1 MAKTEP
7 KTKKRKAA
15 VSEEKKNKYTCTE
28 KDNELLR
35 LIESLKSDELP
46 MSAAER
52 ATYRQIAVQLQSMRQ
67 SLGLSSTA
75 SQGLTDFGDKE
86 SKLTTDVKSKIR
98 TLVVDDGANLNGI
111 DALHHAAAWYRE
123 QDLFDL
129 LVDEY
134 GMSMESF
141 DDNGRRPIH
150 IAAGCGNTDAI
161 RILLAKGADKNG
173 RNVEGQTALQE
184 ASKKPVGCDAF
195 MWELMRGRPE
205 FIQVRG
211 MLS

>member
-15 VSEEKKNKYTCTE
+15 EEKKNKYTCTE
-28 KDNELLR
+28 KDNELQR

-52 ATYRQIAVQLQSMRQ
+52 ATYRQIAMQLHQMRQ
-67 SLGLSSTA
+67 SLGLSSTT
-75 SQGLTDFGDKE
+75 SQGLTDFGDEE
-86 SKLTTDVKSKIR
+86 SKLTSEVKSKIR
-98 TLVVDDGANLNGI
+98 ILVDDGANLNGI

-134 GMSMESF
+134 GMSMEKF

-150 IAAGCGNTDAI
+150 IAAGCGNTDAV

-205 FIQVRG
+205 YVQVRG

>member
-1 MAKTEP
+1 MAKTES

-15 VSEEKKNKYTCTE
+15 AEEKKNKYTCTE

-52 ATYRQIAVQLQSMRQ
+52 AIYRQIAT
-67 SLGLSSTA
+67 LSDAPIFGSVFN
-75 SQGLTDFGDKE
+75 QGLAAFGDEE
-86 SKLTTDVKSKIR
+86 SKLTSEVKSKIR
-98 TLVVDDGANLNGI
+98 TLVDDGANLNGI

-123 QDLFDL
+123 KDLFDH

-134 GMSMESF
+134 GMSMEHF
-141 DDNGRRPIH
+141 DDNGQRPIH
-150 IAAGCGNTDAI
+150 IAAGCGNTDAV

-205 FIQVRG
+205 YVQVRG